1 MPPQLNLV
9 LIHAHDAGQMIQP
22 YGHNTPTPRLQQFAK
37 QSVTFRRA
45 FAAAPTCSPARV
57 ALLTGKYPHV
67 CGMHGLASPRFGFR
81 LDRPNHHLAHFLA
94 GHGYTTALAG
104 IQHEAVGPLMDPRST
119 GYQRFLNHNEHG
131 VPDGNTLGAAVHFL
145 GQAHDEPFFLSCG
158 IGEPH
163 RDNGQAGR
171 RHGYDADLPFVE
183 DLDGRYTRPPMPI
196 PDNPTTRQD
205 WASFRDGVG
214 RFDRKV
220 GTLLDAI
227 DSHGLAKNTL
237 VIVTTDHGIAWP
249 HAKGNL
255 TDMGLGVML
264 MMRGQSGDQAEPGP
278 AMNLQ
283 PGRVIDAMVSQM
295 DVFPTLCDILGL
307 DPPDWLQGLSMS
319 PLLSGQ
325 ADSIRD
331 HVFGEQGYHCLV
343 RDPQRSIRTD
353 RYRYV
358 RRTDGPYLRIVDDG
372 PANNWMR
379 DLGYAHWPAENEL
392 LFDTWF
398 DPCELCN
405 LSADPA
411 HESIRREL
419 SDRLDRWMADTDD
432 PFVTGDLP
440 EPIVCGS

>member
-1 MPPQLNLV
+1 MRATPNLV
-9 LIHAHDAGQMIQP
+9 LIHAHDAGRMIQP
-22 YGHNTPTPRLQQFAK
+22 YGYNTPTPRLQRFAEH
-37 QSVTFRRA
+37 SVTFRRA
-45 FAAAPTCSPARV
+45 FAAAPTCSPARA
-57 ALLTGKYPHV
+57 ALLTGRYPHC
-67 CGMHGLASPRFGFR
+67 CGMHGLASPRFGFK
-81 LDRPNHHLAHFLA
+81 LVEPTHHLAHFLA
-94 GHGYTTALAG
+94 ENGYMTALAG

-119 GYQRFLNHNEHG
+119 GYQHWLNHDEHG

-145 GQAHDEPFFLSCG
+145 GQTHDTPFFLSCG

-163 RDNGQAGR
+163 RDNGHAGR

-183 DLDGRYTRPPMPI
+183 DLDGRYTRPPAPI

-205 WASFRDGVG
+205 WASFQDGIG

-227 DSHGLAKNTL
+227 DSHGLADNTL

-264 MMRGQSGDQAEPGP
+264 MMRGPTGHADVWGLP
-278 AMNLQ
+278 
-283 PGRVIDAMVSQM
+283 PGRVLDAMVSQM
-295 DVFPTLCDILGL
+295 DIFPTLCDMLGL
-307 DPPDWLQGLSMS
+307 EPPPWLQGLSMT

-325 ADSIRD
+325 TDRIRD

-343 RDPQRSIRTD
+343 RDPQRSIRTE

-358 RRTDGPYLRIVDDG
+358 RRADGPHLRIVDDG

-379 DLGYAHWPAENEL
+379 SLGYANWPAGTEL

-398 DPCELCN
+398 DPSEVHD
-405 LSADPA
+405 LSADPTHQA
-411 HESIRREL
+411 IAREL

-440 EPIVCGS
+440 EPIICES